1 MEASVFIG
9 FAPDFTRNRA
19 ATSGPTATTAASQ
32 SLPRFWAIRAYEAA
46 SRGAALTQH
55 LLAFARKQPLR
66 PTSVDNNALIVD
78 TVQLL
83 KPAIGELVTIDFQ
96 PGEQIY
102 PLLDPNQLATA
113 ILNLAL
119 NARDAMPDG
128 GQLRIETSN
137 IELRIMRSEHSMA
150 PPPANM

>member
-1 MEASVFIG
+1 
-9 FAPDFTRNRA
+9 
-19 ATSGPTATTAASQ
+19 
-32 SLPRFWAIRAYEAA
+32 
-46 SRGAALTQH
+46 
-55 LLAFARKQPLR
+55 
-66 PTSVDNNALIVD
+66 
-78 TVQLL
+78 VQLL